1 MPGLIVNIVVGKGDR
16 DVLRRKRSK
25 NTVRRAQSL
34 NTKELQLDTANSN
47 YSDFS
52 VKGII
57 ISSNSID
64 YIRIFVLH
72 QRRP

>member
-1 MPGLIVNIVVGKGDR
+1 MGQADR

-52 VKGII
+52 VKGMI
-57 ISSNSID
+57 ISSID
-64 YIRIFVLH
+64 YICTFVLY
-72 QRRP
+72 QRRPKKSIYMQII